1 MLPSKSR
8 IQLQGESAMR
18 SSSSSWSSSR
28 SFFSRGASSLALV
41 GTLSLPLL
49 LSQGCSNATEGAVS
63 GAGIGAVSG
72 LAIGSLSGNAG
83 AGAAVGAVVGGVGG
97 AVIGDQNRRRDEA
110 AAAASQKP
118 APQQQPPPAVAV
130 AQPASST
137 TVVVVNGST
146 RQYSTGEALGR
157 LIGKWQV
164 NGTIDAGDGK
174 TLKVSGSATAAIE
187 RTYFVRLDTKFT
199 DPRSGQPVEGTT
211 MISQTGGK
219 GIELTN
225 SFSTSPEMKTFK
237 GSVDQSGT
245 IYTLTQS
252 DPPAA
257 QRRLTVRT
265 AADRTWTAEVWD
277 GNQRLESYTFSP
289 I

>member
-1 MLPSKSR
+1 
-8 IQLQGESAMR
+8 MR
-18 SSSSSWSSSR
+18 SSSSWSSSK
-28 SFFSRGASSLALV
+28 SFLSRGASSLALA
-41 GTLSLPLL
+41 GTLSLPLLL

-110 AAAASQKP
+110 AAAASQTPKPQPPPP
-118 APQQQPPPAVAV
+118 APAPAVAV
-130 AQPASST
+130 AQPAST
-137 TVVVVNGST
+137 TVVVVNGSS

-174 TLKVSGSATAAIE
+174 TLKVSGTATAAIE
-187 RTYFVRLDTKFT
+187 RTYFVRLDTRFT

-225 SFSTSPEMKTFK
+225 SFSTSPEMKVFK
-237 GSVDQSGT
+237 GSVDQSGS

-252 DPPAA
+252 DPPDTS
-257 QRRLTVRT
+257 RRLTVRT
-265 AADRTWTAEVWD
+265 AADRTWTAEVWN

-289 I
+289 M

>member
-1 MLPSKSR
+1 ML
-8 IQLQGESAMR
+8 
-18 SSSSSWSSSR
+18 
-28 SFFSRGASSLALV
+28 LALAPAAVV
-41 GTLSLPLL
+41 GM
-49 LSQGCSNATEGAVS
+49 GCSNATEGAIS

-97 AVIGDQNRRRDEA
+97 AVIGDQNRRKDEA
-110 AAAASQKP
+110 AAAASKP
-118 APQQQPPPAVAV
+118 PPPAPSQTVAV
-130 AQPASST
+130 VQPAST
-137 TVVVVNGST
+137 TVVVANGGT
-146 RQYSTGEALGR
+146 REYSTGQALGR
-157 LIGKWQV
+157 LIGKWQI

-174 TLKVSGSATAAIE
+174 TLKVTGTGTASIE
-187 RTYFVRLDTKFT
+187 RTYFVRLDTRFT
-199 DPRSGQPVEGTT
+199 DPRSGQAVEGTT

-225 SFSTSPEMKTFK
+225 SFSTSPQMKTFK

-252 DPPAA
+252 DPPSTS
-257 QRRLTVRT
+257 RRLIVRT
-265 AADRTWTAEVWD
+265 AADRTWTTEVWD

-289 I
+289 M

>member
-1 MLPSKSR
+1 MKSR
-8 IQLQGESAMR
+8 IA
-18 SSSSSWSSSR
+18 
-28 SFFSRGASSLALV
+28 RGAIMLLALGPAAVV
-41 GTLSLPLL
+41 GS
-49 LSQGCSNATEGAVS
+49 GCSNATEGAVS
-63 GAGIGAVSG
+63 GAGIGALSG

-97 AVIGDQNRRRDEA
+97 AVIGDQNRRREEEA
-110 AAAASQKP
+110 AAARSSQQPQP
-118 APQQQPPPAVAV
+118 APQPAPTQTVAV
-130 AQPASST
+130 AQPAST

-157 LIGKWQV
+157 LIGKWQI
-164 NGTIDAGDGK
+164 NGTIDGGDGK
-174 TLKVSGSATAAIE
+174 TLKVSGTATGSIE
-187 RTYFVRLDTKFT
+187 RTYFVRLDTRFT
-199 DPRSGQPVEGTT
+199 DPRSGQAVEGTT

-225 SFSTSPEMKTFK
+225 SFSTSPEMKHFK

-245 IYTLTQS
+245 IYNLTQS
-252 DPPAA
+252 DPPNAS
-257 QRRLTVRT
+257 RRLNVRT

-289 I
+289 G